1 MNTRFLDNSRW
12 LVPALL
18 LFLAG
23 CSSEGT
29 GQESE
34 NKKDEK
40 ETSTPALETPEA
52 TLRAAQSAAASHDYP
67 ALCRLM
73 TPSAREQMAAGLVA
87 LGGFLKAVSKG
98 KEKSPQAKLAEKIGE
113 VFEKHGLNEKT
124 IPRIRIN
131 GNASQEDQDRE
142 LRKLAG
148 PVKDHCAFVADV
160 LKTMREYGDR
170 PDARLIEENARLE
183 DLKVSGDTATATFV
197 QSRKGKESKSPIAFQ
212 KVEGSWKIS
221 KIPTW
226 MN

>member
-1 MNTRFLDNSRW
+1 MGSFSVLARRI

-23 CSSEGT
+23 CSSGRT
-29 GQESE
+29 GRESE

-40 ETSTPALETPEA
+40 GTGTPALETPEA
-52 TLRAAQSAAASHDYP
+52 TLKAVQSAAAAHDYP
-67 ALCRLM
+67 ALCQLL
-73 TPSAREQMAAGLVA
+73 TPPAREQMAAGLVA
-87 LGGFLKAVSKG
+87 LGGLLKAMSKG
-98 KEKSPQAKLAEKIGE
+98 DSEGPQAKLAEKIGE

-124 IPRIRIN
+124 IPRIKIN

-148 PVKDHCAFVADV
+148 PVKDQCAFIADV
-160 LKTMREYGDR
+160 LKTMHEQGDK
-170 PDARLIEENARLE
+170 PDARLVEENARLE

-212 KVEGSWKIS
+212 KVEGGWKIS
-221 KIPTW
+221 RIPTW

>member
-23 CSSEGT
+23 WSSGGT
-29 GQESE
+29 GQKSE
-34 NKKDEK
+34 NKKDRE
-40 ETSTPALETPEA
+40 EIGTPALGTPEA
-52 TLRAAQSAAASHDYP
+52 TLRAARSAAASHDYS

-73 TPSAREQMAAGLVA
+73 TPSARELLAAGLVVF
-87 LGGFLKAVSKG
+87 GDFVKTVSKG
-98 KEKSPQAKLAEKIGE
+98 KENSPQAKLAEKIGE

-131 GNASQEDQDRE
+131 RNASQEDQDRE
-142 LRKLAG
+142 MRKLAG
-148 PVKDHCAFVADV
+148 PVKDHFAFVADV
-160 LKTMREYGDR
+160 LKTMHEYGGK
-170 PDARLIEENARLE
+170 PDARLIEENARIE

-197 QSRKGKESKSPIAFQ
+197 QSRKGKESKSPIVFQ
-212 KVEGSWKIS
+212 KVEGGWKIS
-221 KIPTW
+221 RIPMW